1 MFITVEIVSRIAVSK
16 VTVGSQFDEDSEL
29 LERFEEFEEETGY
42 GNRSKAVRAV
52 IRRGLDQYD
61 DEQREDGQQTY
72 TAVEESLLTVAS
84 VIAGAVLFL
93 PLLSFFGYAST
104 TSVLAAGA
112 VYLAIAA
119 AVVIGVDFR
128 ARRTGKSSDT
138 GVRN

>member
-1 MFITVEIVSRIAVSK
+1 LLIVVSR

-61 DEQREDGQQTY
+61 EEQREGGQRAY

-128 ARRTGKSSDT
+128 ARRAGKSSNS
-138 GVRN
+138 GVSN